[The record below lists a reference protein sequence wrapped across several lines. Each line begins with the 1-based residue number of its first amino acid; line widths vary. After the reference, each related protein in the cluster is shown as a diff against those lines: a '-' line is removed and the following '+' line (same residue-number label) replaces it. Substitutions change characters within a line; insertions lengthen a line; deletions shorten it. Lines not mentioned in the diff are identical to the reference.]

1 MSKEFWKSKT
11 DKHCAEWAT
20 LLTNT
25 ARSQKIKLF
34 QNPTSNLA
42 SRWWQSWWL
51 LSLTRLI
58 DHMVRVGG
66 ILSAKGRCC
75 WLGVG
80 NDSMPCRTTYLQK
93 RMNIEV
99 RNGWLY
105 ITPTNHPFQNG
116 WSSKNFS
123 SNHPCC
129 LNDYSAAF
137 NYIPQTVATTFVFPS
152 FWSGSFGFWNSR
164 IRAWA
169 WDSFPAY
176 QILCLKCNPLYFSYF
191 LLPF

>member
-1 MSKEFWKSKT
+1 MVLLKDSSSRRYSQNKFYLNPKLTNPSQSPTLRWHNTVRSQTILFATEYLQKLGPIYWFFEKVSKEFWKSKT
-11 DKHCAEWAT
+11 DNHCAEWAT

-80 NDSMPCRTTYLQK
+80 NDSMPCRTTYLEK
-93 RMNIEV
+93 RMNIQYRSTE
-99 RNGWLY
+99 WMIIY
-105 ITPTNHPFQNG
+105 HT
-116 WSSKNFS
+116 
-123 SNHPCC
+123 
-129 LNDYSAAF
+129 
-137 NYIPQTVATTFVFPS
+137 
-152 FWSGSFGFWNSR
+152 
-164 IRAWA
+164 
-169 WDSFPAY
+169 
-176 QILCLKCNPLYFSYF
+176 
-191 LLPF
+191 